1 MKNFITILL
10 AAGLFT
16 ACSRPIIANN
26 KAAIDELV
34 YTRQVSKSIKVD
46 SYRITH
52 HEETEDSVV
61 LYIKGKGPDK
71 TVFYDTI
78 RRAKN
83 ADGSLAIAK

>member
-1 MKNFITILL
+1 MKNTLPILL
-10 AAGLFT
+10 AAGLFA
-16 ACSRPIIANN
+16 ACSRPIISNN
-26 KAAIDELV
+26 KAAIDDLV
-34 YTRQVSKSIKVD
+34 YTRQVSKSIRVD

-52 HEETEDSVV
+52 HQETNDSLI

-83 ADGSLAIAK
+83 ANGTIALAK

>member
-1 MKNFITILL
+1 MF
-10 AAGLFT
+10 A
-16 ACSRPIIANN
+16 ACSRPIIAKN
-26 KAAIDELV
+26 KTTIDDLV

-52 HEETEDSVV
+52 HEETKDSLV